1 VNAATATATPPGAG
15 PEPAARRSLRARLA
29 AGTVGLAIARADVA
43 LFRGARTH
51 GHGPAAE
58 RAVARFS
65 KAGEHAALWLA
76 VGAAGALLDRPRRGQ
91 WTRAAA
97 GVAAAYGI
105 NTVVKVV
112 ARRPRPV
119 LEDLPQLIATP
130 TQLSFPSAHASS
142 SFAAARGYAPLLG
155 GATVYPVAAAMAA
168 SRVYLGVHY
177 PSDIFAGAL
186 LGTFVG
192 ALSR

>member
-1 VNAATATATPPGAG
+1 L
-15 PEPAARRSLRARLA
+15 RRRLA
-29 AGTVGLAIARADVA
+29 AGPVGVAIGRADIV
-43 LFRGARTH
+43 LFRAARTH
-51 GHGPAAE
+51 GHAPATE
-58 RAVARFS
+58 RAIARFS
-65 KAGEHAALWLA
+65 HTGEHAALWLA
-76 VGAAGALLDRPRRGQ
+76 IGAAGFTFDRSRRDRWGRALG
-91 WTRAAA
+91 
-97 GVAAAYGI
+97 GVAAAYVA
-105 NTVVKVV
+105 NAVVKQI
-112 ARRPRPV
+112 ARRPRPL

-155 GATVYPVAAAMAA
+155 AATVYPVAAAMAA

-192 ALSR
+192 ELAR